1 MRSFGVKIH
10 AEEAEDV
17 EESSASSA
25 SSSTCH
31 YLVSLEIVFEFPPI
45 FE

>member
-25 SSSTCH
+25 SSTCH
-31 YLVSLEIVFEFPPI
+31 YLVSLEILFEFPPI

>member
-1 MRSFGVKIH
+1 MRSLGVKIH

-17 EESSASSA
+17 EDVEESSASS
-25 SSSTCH
+25 SRCH
-31 YLVSLEIVFEFPPI
+31 YLVSLEILFEFPPI